1 MKNTNIVITQKQ
13 TNSAIVIFITSVILV
28 IFNPFFSLAVG
39 WLVGFITKVT
49 VGDWCVTALNT
60 LLRMDY
66 TKEMLPNIGAALGW
80 LGGILFRLKLYREA
94 KN

>member
-13 TNSAIVIFITSVILV
+13 TNSAIVTFITLVILV
-28 IFNPFFSLAVG
+28 IFSPFFSLAVG
-39 WLVGFITKVT
+39 WLMGFITKVT
-49 VGDWCVTALNT
+49 IGDWCVTALNT

-80 LGGILFRLKLYREA
+80 IGGILFRLKSYREA